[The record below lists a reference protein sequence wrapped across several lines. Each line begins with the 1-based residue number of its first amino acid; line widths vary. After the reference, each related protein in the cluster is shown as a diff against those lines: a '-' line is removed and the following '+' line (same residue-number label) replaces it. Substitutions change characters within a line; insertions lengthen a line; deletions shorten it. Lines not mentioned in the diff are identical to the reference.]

1 MRNIKITK
9 DFINSKNTSVL
20 YESGNTKVLITVS
33 ISDRLPGWLENSDS
47 GWLTAE
53 YNMLPG
59 SSGNRVSRKA
69 YEGGRS
75 KEISRLIGRSL
86 RAICNLKLLNGYMVT
101 VDCDVLEA
109 DGGTRTASIS
119 GAYVALEL
127 ACRRLVEKGN
137 LKSNPIKQPLGALS
151 IGINS
156 KGKVI
161 ADLNY
166 EEDSQCETDM
176 NIVMTREGEFIEIQG
191 TAEGVPFSRKQLD
204 ALLDCAESA
213 LKEVFL
219 EQDKALKC

>member
-1 MRNIKITK
+1 MRDIKITK

-59 SSGNRVSRKA
+59 SSGNRVSRKS

-86 RAICNLKLLNGYMVT
+86 RSICNLKLLNGYMVT

-109 DGGTRTASIS
+109 DGGTRTASINGS
-119 GAYVALEL
+119 WIALNETFNK
-127 ACRRLVEKGN
+127 LVENGE
-137 LKSNPIKQPLGALS
+137 LVQNPLENQIAAVS
-151 IGINS
+151 VGIVDGEYIVDLDYENDS
-156 KGKVI
+156 QAEV
-161 ADLNY
+161 DLNLVLNDKY
-166 EEDSQCETDM
+166 E
-176 NIVMTREGEFIEIQG
+176 ILEIQG
-191 TAEGVPFSRKQLD
+191 TAEKKPFSKEDLD
-204 ALLDCAESA
+204 KLFELTKDQIDEIF
-213 LKEVFL
+213 EV
-219 EQDKALKC
+219 QKN